1 MAENTADNTV
11 NNSSRDQQHPQYAT
25 DREQL
30 NQILA
35 EMKRDPDGAMVL
47 AEIARLRIRYM
58 NFPGAR
64 DIQRDLDA
72 ALLTLEMT
80 EAELYA
86 ITRRIHARTL
96 GSRTVGTEGSLYTQ
110 SFSKRDDWA

>member
-1 MAENTADNTV
+1 MADNPAENTV
-11 NNSSRDQQHPQYAT
+11 RDQQHPQYAI

-58 NFPGAR
+58 DFPGAR

-72 ALLTLEMT
+72 ALVTLEMT
-80 EAELYA
+80 EVELYA
-86 ITRRIHARTL
+86 ITRRIHART
-96 GSRTVGTEGSLYTQ
+96 VGAEGSLYTQ
-110 SFSKRDDWA
+110 SFSKRDEWA